1 MNNSWIK
8 NTALFLGSQ
17 TISQFGSSL
26 VQYAIMWHITLET
39 KSGIMMTIS
48 IISGFLP
55 TFFLSP
61 FAGVWADR
69 FNRKKIII
77 LSDSFTAFATLIL
90 AILFLL
96 GHNYIWLLFVVSAIR
111 SVGTGIQ
118 NPAVGAIIPQFVP
131 QDKLTKVNGI
141 SSSINS
147 AVMLMSPMLSAFL
160 LTIASIEAIFF
171 IDVFTALIAV
181 FVFLFFIKVPSHAKA
196 LNRSATSYFAD
207 MKDGIRYIRTHKYIK
222 HFIIFCI
229 FFYFLIAPVS
239 FLTPLQVTRNFGAD
253 VWRLTAIEIAFS
265 IGMIVGGL
273 MVSYIKGFKN
283 KINTMAFACSITGI
297 TTFFLGFDIFF
308 WLYLSIILIMG
319 IAVPLFHTTS
329 NVLIQEK
336 VEEEFLGRVFGIL
349 AMIGSSMVPFGML
362 VFGPLADIVS
372 IDIILLFTGAI
383 LCILSFAL
391 SKDKVLLSHG
401 K

>member
-196 LNRSATSYFAD
+196 LNRSTTSYFAD

-283 KINTMAFACSITGI
+283 KINTMAFACSITGV

-308 WLYLSIILIMG
+308 WLYLSIILLMG

-372 IDIILLFTGAI
+372 IDIILLFTGTI
-383 LCILSFAL
+383 LCFLSFAL